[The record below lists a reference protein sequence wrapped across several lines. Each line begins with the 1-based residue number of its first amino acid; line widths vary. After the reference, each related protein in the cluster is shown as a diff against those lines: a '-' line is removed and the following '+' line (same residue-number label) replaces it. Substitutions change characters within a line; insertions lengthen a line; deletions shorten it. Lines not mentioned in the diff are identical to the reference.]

1 MLYDGSAGGL
11 PTAPN
16 QNMVFGDNPP
26 GSITPSYDSVNKL
39 TVLNTNSLN
48 LYSAGFSPDY
58 NKPSVAAGVVLD
70 RTKGYVVKFT
80 VQLQTETHA
89 GSDRAGFSVIALGND
104 TASGKKAGI
113 ELGFWSNEIWAQHD
127 GTSGPLLFTHG
138 EGNTTVNPGSSL
150 LAYELEIVGS
160 KYALYLGGS
169 STPLL
174 SGPLRDYTAFVPPM
188 DFPNIYSIPNFIF
201 LGDDTSQ
208 AKAITNIAQVSIDT
222 TALVPGINTQPANQ
236 TISSGQTASLS
247 VAANG
252 KASLNYQWYRGNSG
266 DISSPVSGATSSS
279 FVSPSLTTNTNYW
292 VRVSNNINGVT
303 YTADSTTATITVL
316 IVTNPFDNGLGDT
329 FGTLSYALLQV
340 KSGQTISFALTS
352 GNTVAV
358 TGSKLPNIPP
368 GVSLSGSCNAGKPTI
383 TIDGTALSSG
393 DGLVLSDGVNLNG
406 LKITHFKGAQIKIN
420 GKGNKFTCVVA
431 QR

>member
-1 MLYDGSAGGL
+1 
-11 PTAPN
+11 
-16 QNMVFGDNPP
+16 V
-26 GSITPSYDSVNKL
+26 
-39 TVLNTNSLN
+39 
-48 LYSAGFSPDY
+48 
-58 NKPSVAAGVVLD
+58 
-70 RTKGYVVKFT
+70 
-80 VQLQTETHA
+80 
-89 GSDRAGFSVIALGND
+89 
-104 TASGKKAGI
+104 
-113 ELGFWSNEIWAQHD
+113 
-127 GTSGPLLFTHG
+127 
-138 EGNTTVNPGSSL
+138 
-150 LAYELEIVGS
+150 
-160 KYALYLGGS
+160 
-169 STPLL
+169 
-174 SGPLRDYTAFVPPM
+174 
-188 DFPNIYSIPNFIF
+188 
-201 LGDDTSQ
+201 
-208 AKAITNIAQVSIDT
+208 
-222 TALVPGINTQPANQ
+222 
-236 TISSGQTASLS
+236 
-247 VAANG
+247 ANG
-252 KASLNYQWYRGNSG
+252 KASLSYQWYRGNSG